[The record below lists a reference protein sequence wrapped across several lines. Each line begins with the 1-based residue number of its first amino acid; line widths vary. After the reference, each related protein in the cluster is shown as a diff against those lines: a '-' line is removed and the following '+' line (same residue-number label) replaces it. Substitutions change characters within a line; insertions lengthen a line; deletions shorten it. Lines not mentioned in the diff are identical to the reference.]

1 VSGSHARDV
10 GFRVRY
16 AETDQMGVV
25 YHSHY
30 LVWCEL
36 GRTELMRAH
45 GLPYSELE
53 ATGVLLAVADAQ
65 IRYAR
70 AARYDDLIR
79 VVTRIEKVQS
89 RTVTFGYTIE
99 RAEPGPTITLAT
111 AATRLVAIGRDHVPR
126 TLPRPLLDRF
136 RELQNEG

>member
-1 VSGSHARDV
+1 VSESHERDIR
-10 GFRVRY
+10 FRVRY

-25 YHSHY
+25 YHAHY

-36 GRTELMRAH
+36 GRTELMRSH

-53 ATGVLLAVADAQ
+53 ASGIMLAVSDASL
-65 IRYAR
+65 RYAR
-70 AARYDDLIR
+70 AARYDDVIR

-89 RTVTFGYTIE
+89 RTVTFAYTIL
-99 RAEPGPTITLAT
+99 RAEPGPVVTLAT
-111 AATRLVAIGRDHVPR
+111 ASTRLVAIGRDYVPC

-136 RELQNEG
+136 RELQDRG

>member
-1 VSGSHARDV
+1 VSESHERDIR
-10 GFRVRY
+10 FRVRY

-25 YHSHY
+25 YHAHY

-36 GRTELMRAH
+36 GRTELMRSH

-53 ATGVLLAVADAQ
+53 ASGIMLAVSDASL
-65 IRYAR
+65 RYAR
-70 AARYDDLIR
+70 AARYDDVIR

-89 RTVTFGYTIE
+89 RTVTF
-99 RAEPGPTITLAT
+99 AT
-111 AATRLVAIGRDHVPR
+111 ASTRLVAIGRDYVPC

-136 RELQNEG
+136 RELQDRG